1 MHPITRRCAC
11 RLHNIYL
18 YCHCPLFEI
27 SSASLRCHPGCPSG
41 VSLLVGL
48 LMGAVASRKLIAH
61 ASTRGY
67 TKAGAIESDEDIE
80 MLPD

>member
-1 MHPITRRCAC
+1 
-11 RLHNIYL
+11 
-18 YCHCPLFEI
+18 
-27 SSASLRCHPGCPSG
+27 
-41 VSLLVGL
+41 VGL